1 MRGIELRKETY
12 LNMMKLY
19 KNRNNHRI
27 TLTGWRWWQC
37 KHWEEFSAKF
47 GAKFR
52 NGDVMMTAVPIHWPS
67 QFTLSC
73 SIRRLYFWFRRL
85 IITSKLDR
93 LCLRWTTRHLTDL
106 FREKLHRLCVR
117 WTIPHL
123 TGLFREKLHCFVFTL
138 NHHSTFDLSI
148 REKLDRLCLRWT
160 IWHLTAYFGEKLHRL
175 CLRWTIRHLTDLFQH
190 RELTH
195 FLFAW
200 IISFWSVL
208 YCKRELSYSH
218 LN

>member
-52 NGDVMMTAVPIHWPS
+52 NGDVMMTAVPIHWLLS

-73 SIRRLYFWFRRL
+73 SIRRLYFWWFRRL
-85 IITSKLDR
+85 IMTSKLDR
-93 LCLRWTTRHLTDL
+93 LCLRWTIRHLTDL

-123 TGLFREKLHCFVFTL
+123 TGLFREKLHC
-138 NHHSTFDLSI
+138 
-148 REKLDRLCLRWT
+148 
-160 IWHLTAYFGEKLHRL
+160 L
-175 CLRWTIRHLTDLFQH
+175 CLRWTIRHLTY
-190 RELTH
+190 
-195 FLFAW
+195 LFAK
-200 IISFWSVL
+200 S
-208 YCKRELSYSH
+208 
-218 LN
+218 